1 MRYTVFMVLM
11 GNNCACSSVNGSSL
25 ANNSE
30 SSIIAQRVVQNV
42 LKEGEYS
49 AFN

>member
-1 MRYTVFMVLM
+1 MRYTVFMVL
-11 GNNCACSSVNGSSL
+11 GNKCACSSVNGSSL
-25 ANNSE
+25 TSNSK

-42 LKEGEYS
+42 LKEGEYL